1 MGLFVVLSESGVRIG
16 TGFVR
21 KMWRRTVSG
30 PLFCR
35 SEQSERDRHEIGFA
49 VFGLYHGVI
58 NCGFVCEISL
68 AAMADLV
75 DQRSSLCFELLGV
88 FLLESVVTT
97 TLGV

>member
-1 MGLFVVLSESGVRIG
+1 MCGLELTSCEKCDDGLSQVP
-16 TGFVR
+16 
-21 KMWRRTVSG
+21 VSAAAS
-30 PLFCR
+30 R
-35 SEQSERDRHEIGFA
+35 ERGRHDQIGFA
-49 VFGLYHGVI
+49 VFGLHHGVI

-75 DQRSSLCFELLGV
+75 DQRSPLCFELLGV